1 MVDVACAVI
10 LGKLVTWCST
20 IEGTF
25 EDLHAVDVL
34 VALSHSRPAT
44 SLLILS
50 AFDLALDPVRWEL
63 LPPYMYMYMYM
74 HDAYSYYRF
83 LDIVSSYN
91 TVPEGA
97 PACTCTCTT
106 CTS

>member
-10 LGKLVTWCST
+10 LGKLVTWRST

-50 AFDLALDPVRWEL
+50 AFDLALVRGG
-63 LPPYMYMYMYM
+63 
-74 HDAYSYYRF
+74 
-83 LDIVSSYN
+83 SSYLHVHDVH
-91 TVPEGA
+91 VP
-97 PACTCTCTT
+97 
-106 CTS
+106 S